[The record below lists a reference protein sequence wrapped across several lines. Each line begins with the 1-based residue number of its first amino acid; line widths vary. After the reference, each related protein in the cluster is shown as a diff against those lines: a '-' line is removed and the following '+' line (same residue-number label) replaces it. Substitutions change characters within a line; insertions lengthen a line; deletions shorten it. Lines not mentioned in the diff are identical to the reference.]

1 MVIFIMA
8 SVVIIVA
15 CIFTG
20 NIIERKT
27 KKIEAGL
34 NPEIQKFISKY
45 Y

>member
-15 CIFTG
+15 YIFTK
-20 NIIERKT
+20 NIIKKKT
-27 KKIEAGL
+27 KKIKTNL
-34 NPEIQKFISKY
+34 NPKIQKFISKY